1 MKSMCTTVKNQKGD
15 PYWHWPSPA
24 HLNVRLLETP
34 PSDQFWLRH
43 CLRLSCQCFF
53 IATRLPFLHGFCVGI
68 EVIECV
74 CCEIR
79 CWSVGWV
86 AGRLGGVTC
95 WGLCCWL
102 GLPLV
107 CPNVCKQSFVRSR
120 VSYTRS
126 VRMAALPRQCVQS
139 AGLKPA
145 GDRRALLAFHY
156 TAFNSRRS

>member
-1 MKSMCTTVKNQKGD
+1 MHNCKKSEG
-15 PYWHWPSPA
+15 WP
-24 HLNVRLLETP
+24 LLALTFTGALKCATFGNP

-79 CWSVGWV
+79 CWSLGWV

-107 CPNVCKQSFVRSR
+107 CPNVCKRSFVRSR